1 MSILSTKEPEV
12 IFHDAAAWDATI
24 SELRKQCDDP
34 FKPDNS
40 DYIVC
45 GRTIPTASNS
55 AQAFL
60 DAYYRLKE
68 AALRGDLALVKT
80 IYEEEWLPHTATGQ
94 FSNKDL
100 YNVFCEALKACHTP
114 IVAFLLSQNVPFQ
127 QHHPGIAVDQGME
140 SLL

>member
-1 MSILSTKEPEV
+1 MSILSTMEPEE

-45 GRTIPTASNS
+45 GRTIPTASNG
-55 AQAFL
+55 AQAFP

-100 YNVFCEALKACHTP
+100 YNVFCEALKARHTP
-114 IVAFLLSQNVPFQ
+114 VVAFLLSQNVPFR
-127 QHHPGIAVDQGME
+127 QHHPEIAVDQGME